1 MNYLTLA
8 MRIKC
13 KDAGQFENHLTW
25 LNTIY
30 YSFGALSVCIPILRA
45 AFFISNPTVS
55 NWFGLSMSVF
65 FIFTAAMMIVALVVI
80 SRVLDAEARVVVNF
94 KEVSLHIFAFSMFAL
109 DNICVSIIEIVMYN
123 NDWYGPN
130 E

>member
-1 MNYLTLA
+1 
-8 MRIKC
+8 
-13 KDAGQFENHLTW
+13 
-25 LNTIY
+25 
-30 YSFGALSVCIPILRA
+30 
-45 AFFISNPTVS
+45 
-55 NWFGLSMSVF
+55 MSVF